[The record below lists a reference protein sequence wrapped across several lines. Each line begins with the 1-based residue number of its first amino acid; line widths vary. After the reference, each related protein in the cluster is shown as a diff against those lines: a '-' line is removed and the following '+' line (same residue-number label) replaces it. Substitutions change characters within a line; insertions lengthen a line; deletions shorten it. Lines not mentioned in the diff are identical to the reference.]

1 MPVML
6 WLAISPESRRIRTL
20 LSGKTTQPVGFRPYF
35 LNPPV
40 QCVTTVRG
48 GAVAP
53 EPPVVLMRKRLK
65 SEVTVTFHPTRRYTA
80 FQRQNECRRFNG
92 DET

>member
-1 MPVML
+1 M
-6 WLAISPESRRIRTL
+6 WRIQTL

-53 EPPVVLMRKRLK
+53 EPPVVLMRKRL
-65 SEVTVTFHPTRRYTA
+65 EV
-80 FQRQNECRRFNG
+80 
-92 DET
+92 